1 MLQLLCVLE
10 GDTMDNILM
19 LVITVVLV
27 ALFCVVITFIIV
39 KRKQNSKYKKEIS
52 ELDVKKNQLLDVHL
66 LSEMTKVKDLVKT
79 ENLQKKL
86 DSWDATF
93 KLIKDERIPN
103 LTDMISEADF
113 LIDKKE
119 YKQAIKKIADIE
131 LEIDRLKCKTERL
144 VDEIKIITNS
154 EERNRALITKLKVV
168 YRELQNKFERCEK
181 DFGEVGEPILEEFHK
196 IDKKFQKF
204 EDLMDHNDYVEVEKI
219 VIDIENDINHMKE
232 VLDDGPSIVLMS
244 NVLIPGKIEEAKVMY
259 ARMQRDG
266 YPLDYLNVEY
276 NLTEIQNKV
285 KAIMEKMNILDLGDS
300 KLELKTMLDYFNT
313 LYNDFDKEKECKDL
327 FKEGT
332 KKFRYKLEKINK
344 VVYDVYIQIDDIKVT
359 YDLTDE
365 EINKFSVL
373 NKTLEEINEDFKSL
387 IEHGKTKTFAYS
399 KLNDELE
406 GLKLKLSRL
415 QDDLDYQLRSI
426 TSMKDDEYRAKEQ
439 LDTIQNLLKQ
449 AKYKLKDY
457 KLPIIPSSYF
467 VELKEAQDAIREIVK
482 ELDKK
487 PIVIKILNI
496 RVDTARDLVFKIY
509 NKTNDMIKSAMLS
522 EKMIIY
528 GNRYRSLYPEI
539 DSGLE
544 KATTLFYKGQYDQ
557 SLNLSIEAISVVE
570 SNPLEK
576 IQKN

>member
-1 MLQLLCVLE
+1 MIQLLYILE

-19 LVITVVLV
+19 LIITVILV

-39 KRKQNSKYKKEIS
+39 KKKQNTKYKKEIN
-52 ELDVKKNQLLDVHL
+52 ELDIRKNQLLDVHV

-93 KLIKDERIPN
+93 KLIKDERIPK

-113 LIDKKE
+113 LIDKRE
-119 YKQAIKKIADIE
+119 YSQAIKKIADVE

-168 YRELQNKFERCEK
+168 YRELQNKFERTEK
-181 DFGEVGEPILEEFHK
+181 DFADVGGPIQEEFHR

-276 NLTEIQNKV
+276 NLSEIQNRV
-285 KAIMEKMNILDLGDS
+285 KSIMEKMNILDLGDS
-300 KLELKTMLDYFNT
+300 KLELKTMLDYFNS

-327 FKEGT
+327 FKEGC

-365 EINKFSVL
+365 EINKFSLL
-373 NKTLEEINEDFKSL
+373 NKTLEGINEDFKSL
-387 IEHGKTKTFAYS
+387 LEHSKTKTFAYS

-557 SLNLSIEAISVVE
+557 SLKLSIDAISVVE

>member
-1 MLQLLCVLE
+1 MSN
-10 GDTMDNILM
+10 MLM
-19 LVITVVLV
+19 LIITVVVV

-39 KRKQNSKYKKEIS
+39 KRKQNVKYKREIS
-52 ELDVKKNQLLDVHL
+52 ELDIRKNQLLDVHV

-79 ENLQKKL
+79 DNLQRKL
-86 DSWDATF
+86 DDWDSTF
-93 KLIKDERIPN
+93 KLIKDEKIPK

-113 LIDKKE
+113 LIDKRE
-119 YKQAIKKIADIE
+119 YNQAIKRIASIE

-154 EERNRALITKLKVV
+154 EERNRSLVTKLKVA
-168 YRELQNKFERCEK
+168 YRELQNKFERTEK
-181 DFGEVGEPILEEFHK
+181 DFGVIGESILNQFHV
-196 IDKKFQKF
+196 IDKQFQKF
-204 EDLMDHNDYVEVEKI
+204 EDLMEQNDYVEVEKI
-219 VIDIENDINHMKE
+219 VIDIEQNIGHMRE

-244 NVLIPGKIEEAKVMY
+244 NVLIPGKIEEAKVLY

-276 NLTEIQNKV
+276 NLDEIQNKV
-285 KAIMEKMNILDLGDS
+285 QAIMEKMNVLDLGDS
-300 KLELKTMLDYFNT
+300 KLELKTILDYFNT

-344 VVYDVYIQIDDIKVT
+344 VVYDVYVQIDDIKVT

-365 EINKFSVL
+365 EINRFSVL
-373 NKTLEEINEDFKSL
+373 NKSLEGINEDFKSL
-387 IEHGKTKTFAYS
+387 LEHGKTKTFAYS

-467 VELKEAQDAIREIVK
+467 IELKEAQDAIREIIK

-528 GNRYRSLYPEI
+528 GNRYRSLYPEV
-539 DSGLE
+539 DLGLE
-544 KATTLFYKGQYDQ
+544 KATTLFYKGQYEQ
-557 SLNLSIEAISVVE
+557 SLNLSIEAISIVE

-576 IQKN
+576 IQKI